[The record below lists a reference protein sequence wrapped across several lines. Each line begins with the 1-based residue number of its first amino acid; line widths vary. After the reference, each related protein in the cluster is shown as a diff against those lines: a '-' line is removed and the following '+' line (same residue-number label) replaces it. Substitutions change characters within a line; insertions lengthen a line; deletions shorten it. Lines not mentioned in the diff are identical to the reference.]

1 MKYSRSDRHSAAWW
15 IVEAAGWQVRAIV
28 FPSPAVMAGLVPAI
42 HAGPNVRALKSW
54 HQRHRVDAR
63 DKPVHDVSCNGVKP

>member
-1 MKYSRSDRHSAAWW
+1 
-15 IVEAAGWQVRAIV
+15 
-28 FPSPAVMAGLVPAI
+28 MAGLVPAI